1 MFSVTYDFFLNR
13 YPSGNATLINI
24 IIPASLLLQT
34 FAACH
39 ISYYRRKFRK
49 QDDTVYSIHIPPQ
62 QHDGNATG
70 TNREPPS
77 VDVQLNTNQY
87 NDILYG
93 VGSMLVFSGFL
104 ILLLVASFCVPTILQ
119 SNAIYYVAHYID
131 LVTLFIIHVFM
142 PCLFY
147 KCNPS
152 ARLYIKNLFIGQ

>member
-1 MFSVTYDFFLNR
+1 MFCNLWFFANR
-13 YPSGNATLINI
+13 FPSGNVTLINI
-24 IIPASLLLQT
+24 ILPASVLLQS

-49 QDDTVYSIHIPPQ
+49 QDDTVYSIYIPPP
-62 QHDGNATG
+62 QHENNVPNTSR
-70 TNREPPS
+70 NPPS

-104 ILLLVASFCVPTILQ
+104 ILLLVISFCVPNLFQ
-119 SNAIYYVAHYID
+119 SNAIFYVVHYID
-131 LVTLFIIHVFM
+131 LVTFFVFNVFI

-147 KCNPS
+147 ICNPS
-152 ARLYIKNLFIGQ
+152 ARLYTKKLFMGE